1 MVATSLSQQMSR
13 NRVPAERRAVFGA
26 YVLTVIVVAGV
37 LTYRDF
43 VNLGEWHV
51 FSDGWSLSAIGFTMT
66 AVLAVAADSMPVTLP
81 GRWNTAAIFPSI
93 AFTFAIMLALGPA
106 PAIVVQALAVAV
118 SSWRLKHAVW
128 RAMFNIGQY
137 ALAFDISWTVYTA
150 LPWRFPADQAIV
162 LSFVAAAVT
171 WFTVKYLTTAV
182 AIWLRDDTAW
192 WPMVLG
198 PLTAE
203 GLTTGALLLLSPVLM
218 MQAYYR
224 PEIIPIFILPLL
236 AVRRLAIITA
246 HQRHLANVDPLTGL
260 ANRKAL
266 VAEVAGAAANHA
278 HRAVQG
284 DPARSFGLL
293 LLDLDRFK
301 HVNDALGHEVG
312 DRLLIAVGDRLAAAA
327 RPGDLVARLG
337 GDEFAIVVKRLDNP
351 GQARDV
357 AERIEKALMNP
368 VVLDGLPLDVG
379 GSIGVAV
386 FPDHG
391 SDFATLLR
399 RADVAMYSA
408 KHSGDGIAVY
418 SAESDQNSPHRL
430 SLLGDLRAAL
440 ASPDGGGLDLAY
452 QPQVEIA
459 SGAVVG
465 IEALLRWEHPVR
477 GTVAPDEIIK
487 VAEPSSVMRL
497 LTKWVLERAIERLAR
512 WNEDEVRLRVSVNV
526 SVRDLHSGELIEQ
539 IEDML
544 QRHGV
549 SARQLQ
555 LEITESALMA
565 DPHRVVATLTKL
577 HQLGIGIALDDFG
590 TGYSSMQHLRR
601 LPLSEVKID
610 RSFVIGMAEDAD
622 DRAIVR
628 SIIELAGALGLRV
641 VAEGV
646 EDERAWRLLHVAGC
660 DVGQGWFYA
669 KPISGEQVG
678 EWLTTSAPRVP
689 GSMLPTGSR

>member
-1 MVATSLSQQMSR
+1 MVATSLAQQMLR
-13 NRVPAERRAVFGA
+13 NRVPAERRAVFGG
-26 YVLTVIVVAGV
+26 YVLTVTGLAAV
-37 LTYRDF
+37 LTFPDF
-43 VNLGEWHV
+43 ASLPSHPLLSE
-51 FSDGWSLSAIGFTMT
+51 GWSTAAIGFLMT

-93 AFTFAIMLALGPA
+93 TFTFAIMLALGPA
-106 PAIVVQALAVAV
+106 PAIIVQAVAVAV
-118 SSWRLKHAVW
+118 SSWRLAHAPW
-128 RAMFNIGQY
+128 RAMFNIAQY
-137 ALAFDISWTVYTA
+137 ALAFAASWAVYTA
-150 LPWRFPADQAIV
+150 MPWTFPDDHWVV
-162 LSFVAAAVT
+162 LSFVAAALV
-171 WFTVKYLTTAV
+171 WFMVKYLTTAV
-182 AIWLRDDTAW
+182 AIWLRDDIAW
-192 WPMVLG
+192 WPMVFG
-198 PLTAE
+198 PLAAE
-203 GLTTGALLLLSPVLM
+203 GLTTGALLLLSPALM
-218 MQAYYR
+218 MQALYR
-224 PEIIPIFILPLL
+224 PEYIPVFILPLI

-266 VAEVAGAAANHA
+266 IAEVTAAAANHA

-284 DPARSFGLL
+284 DPARGFALL

-337 GDEFAIVVKRLDNP
+337 GDEFAIVVKRLDTP
-351 GQARDV
+351 GQARDL
-357 AERIEKALMNP
+357 AERVENALVNP

-379 GSIGVAV
+379 GSIGVAI
-386 FPDHG
+386 FPEHG

-408 KHSGDGIAVY
+408 KHSGDGIAIY
-418 SAESDQNSPHRL
+418 SAESDQNSPQRL

-440 ASPDGGGLDLAY
+440 ASADGGGLSLAY
-452 QPQVEIA
+452 QPQVEITTG
-459 SGAVVG
+459 SVVG
-465 IEALLRWEHPVR
+465 IEALLRWDHPVR
-477 GTVAPDEIIK
+477 GPVSPDEIIK

-497 LTKWVLERAIERLAR
+497 LTKWVLAQAIERVAR
-512 WNEDEVRLRVSVNV
+512 WAEDGVRLRVAVNV
-526 SVRDLHSGELIEQ
+526 SVRDLHSGEIVEQ
-539 IEDML
+539 IEEL
-544 QRHGV
+544 LRRHGV
-549 SARQLQ
+549 SPRQLQ

-565 DPHRVVATLTKL
+565 DPNRVVATLTKL
-577 HQLGIGIALDDFG
+577 HQLGISIALDDFG
-590 TGYSSMQHLRR
+590 TGYSSLQHLRR

-610 RSFVIGMAEDAD
+610 RSFVVGMAEDAD

-646 EDERAWRLLHVAGC
+646 EDERAWRLLHAAGC

-669 KPISGEQVG
+669 KPLPATTLPR
-678 EWLTTSAPRVP
+678 WLSTNAPRVP
-689 GSMLPTGSR
+689 GSMHPTAMR